1 MDLSLRDLAAVC
13 SAVGAVAAVVL
24 PPLALLYRVLHSLQK
39 RTRQLEHHSDY
50 HQKAIMDSLAERQL
64 LLKGMRACL
73 DGLHQKGC
81 NGQVTGMIA
90 EMDEYLL
97 ERTHRCDGEL

>member
-1 MDLSLRDLAAVC
+1 MNVSLSDLAAVC

-24 PPLALLYRVLHSLQK
+24 PPLALLYRVLHGLQK
-39 RTRQLEHHSDY
+39 RTEQLEHHTVN
-50 HQKAIMDSLAERQL
+50 HQQAILDSLEERQI

-90 EMDEYLL
+90 ELDEYLL
-97 ERTHRCDGEL
+97 ERTHRCPEE

>member
-1 MDLSLRDLAAVC
+1 MQISLNEIAAFC
-13 SAVGAVAAVVL
+13 SALGAVAAVVL
-24 PPLALLYRVLHSLQK
+24 PPLALLSRILRRLQT
-39 RTRQLEHHSDY
+39 RTEQLEHHSMH
-50 HQKAIMDSLAERQL
+50 HQQAIADSLEERQI

-90 EMDEYLL
+90 ELDEYLL
-97 ERTHRCDGEL
+97 ERTHRCRPE